1 MHNWMIRDLST
12 EGARVEDFIIAD
24 LSEEPERTRHLNDL
38 LAQYLG
44 GQNISGTISA
54 RRVALRVLKSLL
66 ARDFTEKEWMQYLR
80 HSLEENWGDAAEVAH
95 NLPPSKRNEAL
106 EGLLSDFLKR
116 GSDKRALAT
125 AKLLGRQPIL
135 AELETIIDNA
145 ISSGWLSAG
154 DVPTE
159 AIEAMPEPQA
169 TKALTKIYEVLSK
182 GEDPHGVRYDILK
195 KLERRHP
202 ELKFAQPPNYWD
214 LIPIDLNF
222 TE

>member
-1 MHNWMIRDLST
+1 MDNWMIRDLST

-24 LSEEPERTRHLNDL
+24 LSEEPERTRRLNDL

-44 GQNISGTISA
+44 EQNISGTISA
-54 RRVALRVLKSLL
+54 RRVALRVLKSLMT
-66 ARDFTEKEWMQYLR
+66 RDFTEAEWMQYLR
-80 HSLEENWGDAAEVAH
+80 HSLQENWSDAAEVAR
-95 NLPPSKRNEAL
+95 NLLPSKRNEVL
-106 EGLLSDFLKR
+106 EILLSDFIKR
-116 GSDKRALAT
+116 GSDRRALAT
-125 AKLLGRQPIL
+125 AKLLGRQLTL
-135 AELETIIDNA
+135 AELESIVDGA
-145 ISSGWLSAG
+145 ISSGWLSTG

-182 GEDPHGVRYDILK
+182 GADPHGVRYSVLK

-202 ELKFAQPPNYWD
+202 ELAFAQPPNYWD
-214 LIPIDLNF
+214 LIPTDPDF